1 MTGSEE
7 YNRILRVESYVK
19 KVAGAFRPKVAV
31 VLGSG
36 LGNYGESESVTSKF
50 ELPYSEI
57 PISELRSC
65 LSRPDPA
72 YRYH

>member
-36 LGNYGESESVTSKF
+36 LRLEAQIWKSWENAF
-50 ELPYSEI
+50 QI
-57 PISELRSC
+57 
-65 LSRPDPA
+65 
-72 YRYH
+72 